1 MRHHSDGVYRFSEDE
16 MFTEEPVENTTAKP
30 LKPKEEDVER
40 HIPPPRPSRWNPK
53 RDADDPRW
61 TGLVSPFLKRDS
73 GEDRDFGDKRRRPDR
88 KTKLPLQTRPDDE
101 EIPPHFPDEDE
112 PWTVERAKAAVGAA
126 RRDGWL
132 GDSGVASASQSR
144 PSSSGR
150 TSATEKLYYPR
161 PKPTAKGQREVH
173 DV

>member
-53 RDADDPRW
+53 RGADDPRW

-144 PSSSGR
+144 PSSSERVPARG
-150 TSATEKLYYPR
+150 KVYPR
-161 PKPTAKGQREVH
+161 PKPTAKGRQETH